1 MFAIPVPPFPSHI
14 WVDSQSHPYIYCSDS
29 ESFDMPDHIAAH
41 LQMSSEIRLPQRR
54 DSTSSSDEE
63 TITSED
69 DEGDDSV
76 SIVPSSY
83 GLYQQHFLNVILNW
97 NSKNCSVRAF
107 YLAIMPGDF

>member
-1 MFAIPVPPFPSHI
+1 
-14 WVDSQSHPYIYCSDS
+14 
-29 ESFDMPDHIAAH
+29 MPDHIAAH

-76 SIVPSSY
+76 SIAPSVY
-83 GLYQQHFLNVILNW
+83 GPNQQHFLDAILNW
-97 NSKNCSVRAF
+97 NSQKYSVRAY
-107 YLAIMPGDF
+107 YLASMPGDFLIMHYGILIDLP

>member
-1 MFAIPVPPFPSHI
+1 MFAIPIPPFPSHI
-14 WVDSQSHPYIYCSDS
+14 WVDSQFHPYIYCSDS

-41 LQMSSEIRLPQRR
+41 LQMNSEIKLPQRR

-76 SIVPSSY
+76 SIVTSFY
-83 GLYQQHFLNVILNW
+83 GPYFFDAILNW
-97 NSKNCSVRAF
+97 NSQKYSVRAY
-107 YLAIMPGDF
+107 YLASMPGDF

>member
-1 MFAIPVPPFPSHI
+1 MVNVDVFMFAIPVPPFPSHI

-41 LQMSSEIRLPQRR
+41 LKMSSEIKLPQRR

-76 SIVPSSY
+76 SIVTDCINNISSMQFWT
-83 GLYQQHFLNVILNW
+83 GIPRNTLSEPI
-97 NSKNCSVRAF
+97 
-107 YLAIMPGDF
+107 I